1 MATYLFMAAG
11 AVICFL
17 LLATLMILKRFREKV
32 KAKIVD
38 ILKKTFFNNLIRSFN
53 LSYFKLTIS
62 FSIVVYLNMKSD
74 DPLPFPRLIAP
85 LVFLGLTPFA
95 ALYVL
100 LRNRETLP
108 TPDARGKIERMY
120 QDIHLTRNSWTIYY
134 YPFFLLRRFLFV
146 IIPIMMFNYPIIQL

>member
-74 DPLPFPRLIAP
+74 DP
-85 LVFLGLTPFA
+85 
-95 ALYVL
+95 
-100 LRNRETLP
+100 
-108 TPDARGKIERMY
+108 
-120 QDIHLTRNSWTIYY
+120 
-134 YPFFLLRRFLFV
+134 
-146 IIPIMMFNYPIIQL
+146 

>member
-38 ILKKTFFNNLIRSFN
+38 NLKKTFFNNLIRSFN

-74 DPLPFPRLIAP
+74 DP
-85 LVFLGLTPFA
+85 
-95 ALYVL
+95 
-100 LRNRETLP
+100 
-108 TPDARGKIERMY
+108 
-120 QDIHLTRNSWTIYY
+120 
-134 YPFFLLRRFLFV
+134 
-146 IIPIMMFNYPIIQL
+146 